1 MFRMAVITLFL
12 VVFSSS
18 VQSQQARLF
27 CGPHLA
33 MLELLKEQYGEE
45 SIANALDSEDRPI
58 EFFRNPKTKS
68 WTIIITVAE
77 NVSCVIG
84 AGHQMEVPNI
94 DGKRC
99 AGLVNAT

>member
-1 MFRMAVITLFL
+1 MSRLALMTMFLL
-12 VVFSSS
+12 LWPLS
-18 VQSQQARLF
+18 VQSQQTRLF

-45 SIANALDSEDRPI
+45 IIANALDSEDRHI

-94 DGKRC
+94 DGKKC
-99 AGLVNAT
+99 AGLVNAI

>member
-1 MFRMAVITLFL
+1 VAVISAIATSTIVLW
-12 VVFSSS
+12 SSS
-18 VQSQQARLF
+18 SYVRTS
-27 CGPHLA
+27 
-33 MLELLKEQYGEE
+33 KEQYGEE
-45 SIANALDSEDRPI
+45 IIANALDSEDRHI

-94 DGKRC
+94 DGKKC
-99 AGLVNAT
+99 AGLVNAI